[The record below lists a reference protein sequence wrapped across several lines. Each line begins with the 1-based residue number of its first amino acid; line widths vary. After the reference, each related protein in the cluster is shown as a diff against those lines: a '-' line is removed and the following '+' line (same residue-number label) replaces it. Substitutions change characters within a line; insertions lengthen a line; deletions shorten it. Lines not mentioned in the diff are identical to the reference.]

1 MLRGFYYAKL
11 RTAVWTAVSGLLTR
25 ISELRPRQA
34 LSAARSAR
42 RASTHGRPAVFRSRS
57 VLRSACESPARV
69 SDDVLTQFGSRTST
83 SDPKYARMIAT
94 RVRPSFLV
102 ASVLSRN
109 EREMYGWGEVVPSPL
124 LAHQPSFV
132 HGSGRRPGARIAGSY
147 VVHRRYR
154 RTLRVVSPTAA
165 PTTRIRRT
173 TGRHP
178 CTLIP
183 PQEA

>member
-11 RTAVWTAVSGLLTR
+11 RAAVWTAVSGLLSR

-34 LSAARSAR
+34 LSAARSSR
-42 RASTHGRPAVFRSRS
+42 RASTHGRPGVFRSRS
-57 VLRSACESPARV
+57 VLCSAYESPVRV
-69 SDDVLTQFGSRTST
+69 SDDVLTQFAHIDVRSEVRE
-83 SDPKYARMIAT
+83 DDCNAREAI
-94 RVRPSFLV
+94 
-102 ASVLSRN
+102 
-109 EREMYGWGEVVPSPL
+109 L
-124 LAHQPSFV
+124 LGLPQYCR
-132 HGSGRRPGARIAGSY
+132 GMSGRCTGGGRLYQARCWRISRHSSMEAADVRARELRAHTWCIAAN
-147 VVHRRYR
+147 VVRCP
-154 RTLRVVSPTAA
+154 SSSATAA